1 MQTETQNRV
10 EPLTNAEIVELIKDE
25 ADDMDGE
32 AAFEY
37 LYNMLEED
45 ADDMEGHAPI
55 EKIMC
60 LVRHAHLNGFA
71 KALWL
76 YNEVAK
82 ETLGG
87 V

>member
-45 ADDMEGHAPI
+45 DMEGHAPI
-55 EKIMC
+55 EKIIR
-60 LVRHAHLNGFA
+60 LVRHAHLNGFS
-71 KALWL
+71 KSIMALQ
-76 YNEVAK
+76 
-82 ETLGG
+82 
-87 V
+87 